1 MAHKPKGDRE
11 WGEMANEA
19 PPRRHSLTWLQGL
32 LCGGVV
38 TLAAPSALLLGVLLG
53 PTLLALSLDRQ
64 AGRPTARSVAL
75 CNMAASVGP
84 LRTLWASGH
93 SVAMA
98 ASLVT
103 NVQILGQA
111 WSAAAAG
118 WLLAEAAPIAVRA
131 VLEALSVSQIARL
144 RAARS
149 RLVEEWGLEL
159 EDEDQ

>member
-1 MAHKPKGDRE
+1 MARKPKGGRE
-11 WGEMANEA
+11 AAEMATAA
-19 PPRRHSLTWLQGL
+19 PARRHSLTWLQGL
-32 LCGGVV
+32 ACGGVV
-38 TLAAPSALLLGVLLG
+38 TLAAPSALLLAVLLG

-64 AGRPTARSVAL
+64 TGRPTARGVAL

-93 SVAMA
+93 SMAMA
-98 ASLVT
+98 ASLAM
-103 NVQILGQA
+103 NVQVLGQA

-131 VLEALSVSQIARL
+131 VLEALSVSQAARL

-149 RLVEEWGLEL
+149 RLVEEWGLGL
-159 EDEDQ
+159 EDGDQ